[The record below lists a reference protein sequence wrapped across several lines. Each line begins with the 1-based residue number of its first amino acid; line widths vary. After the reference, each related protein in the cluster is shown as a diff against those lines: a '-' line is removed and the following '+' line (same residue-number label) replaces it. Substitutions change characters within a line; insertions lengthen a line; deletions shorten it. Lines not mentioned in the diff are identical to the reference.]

1 MVSQVLNELI
11 LLMVFLLVGFAL
23 RELIPP
29 LRKIHLPA
37 SIIGGV
43 IALILGPQVLGLIT
57 IPETW
62 SGYASPMVNVV
73 ITCMMFGIVIDSKR
87 LKGFAPVIV
96 LPFVI
101 YSMQVLVGT
110 LTGFGLSKIW
120 SNLYEGWGLMN
131 VFAFYGGHGGAI
143 TAGGAFESVG
153 VPDMGTM
160 GIVLSTIGLVVGMIV
175 GMILVNMGIRKGW
188 AKYVHQEIK
197 GANIAGPIPKEKQ
210 VPVGME
216 TVPNSGIS
224 NLALQL
230 SLIFLSM
237 WVGGKL
243 VQGLTKIVPAASNL
257 PSLLNGLLGAVL
269 IFNLMRLLKIDG
281 YVDKKS
287 INSLSG
293 LALEFCVTS
302 ATATLNLKFI
312 AANLVPILIVS
323 VLVTLVTVFHCLVL
337 IPRYMKKSDDW
348 FEWAMYVFGQST
360 GVVATGMALYRCVDP
375 DGQSNALENNSISSI
390 LNTPFS
396 STMIAFLPILLVRSF
411 WGVMGV
417 FAIGLVV
424 LLLFCELV
432 LKKQASK

>member
-37 SIIGGV
+37 SIIGGI
-43 IALILGPQVLGLIT
+43 IALIMGPQVLGLIT

-73 ITCMMFGIVIDSKR
+73 ITCMMFGIAVDTKR

-101 YSMQVLVGT
+101 YAMQVLVGT
-110 LTGFGLSKIW
+110 LTGWGLSKVW
-120 SNLYEGWGLMN
+120 TNLYEGWGLMN

-153 VPDMGTM
+153 VMDMGTM
-160 GIVLSTIGLVVGMIV
+160 GIVLSTVGLIVGMVVGMF
-175 GMILVNMGIRKGW
+175 LVNLGIRKGW
-188 AKYVHQEIK
+188 SKYVHHEIK
-197 GANIAGPIPKEKQ
+197 GNSVAGPIPKDKQ
-210 VPVGME
+210 SPVGME
-216 TVPNSGIS
+216 TVANSGVA

-230 SLIFLSM
+230 ALIFLSM
-237 WVGGKL
+237 WVGGLIVKGVTL
-243 VQGLTKIVPAASNL
+243 VIPAASKL
-257 PSLLNGLLGAVL
+257 PSLLNGLLGALLVY
-269 IFNLMRLLKIDG
+269 NLMRLLKIDG
-281 YVDKKS
+281 YADKKS
-287 INSLSG
+287 INALSG

-302 ATATLNLKFI
+302 ATATLNLQFV

-323 VLVTLVTVFHCLVL
+323 VVVTLITMFHCLVL

-348 FEWAMYVFGQST
+348 FEWSMYVFGQST

-375 DGQSNALENNSISSI
+375 DGQSDALEKNSISSI

-396 STMIAFLPILLVRSF
+396 SAMIALLPILLTQSF

-417 FAIGLVV
+417 FAVGLVI

-432 LKKQASK
+432 LKKQAQK

>member
-1 MVSQVLNELI
+1 MVSQVVDELM

-29 LRKIHLPA
+29 LRRIHLPA
-37 SIIGGV
+37 SIIGGA

-62 SGYASPMVNVV
+62 SGYASPMVNIV
-73 ITCMMFGIVIDSKR
+73 ITCMMFGIVVDSKR

-110 LTGFGLSKIW
+110 MAGYGLSKIW
-120 SNLYEGWGLMN
+120 TNLYEGWGLMN

-153 VPDMGTM
+153 VPDMNTM
-160 GIVLSTIGLVVGMIV
+160 GIVLSTIGLVVGMVI
-175 GMILVNMGIRKGW
+175 GMILVNLGIRKGW
-188 AKYVHQEIK
+188 TKYVHQEIK
-197 GANIAGPIPKEKQ
+197 GSITAGPIPKEKQ

-216 TVPNSGIS
+216 TVPNSGIA

-230 SLIFLSM
+230 GLILLSM
-237 WVGGKL
+237 WVGGKM
-243 VQGLTKIVPAASNL
+243 VKALTSVIPAASKL
-257 PSLLNGLLGAVL
+257 PSLLNGLLGALL
-269 IFNLMRLLKIDG
+269 IFNVMRLLKIDG

-287 INSLSG
+287 ISSLAG

-312 AANLVPILIVS
+312 AANLIPILVVS
-323 VLVTLVTVFHCLVL
+323 VLVTIVTIFHCLVL

-360 GVVATGMALYRCVDP
+360 GVVATGAALYRCVDP
-375 DGQSNALENNSISSI
+375 DNQSNALENNSISSI

-396 STMIAFLPILLVRSF
+396 STMIAFLPILLVKSF
-411 WGVMGV
+411 WGVMGI
-417 FAIGLVV
+417 FALGLII

-432 LKKQASK
+432 LKKKAGN